1 MKKKSQ
7 ILAICLILAL
17 SLCLISCSIRTSSTD
32 IVASV
37 GSVSISRQELSQAV
51 DAQKYILQKSDSK
64 AAVDSSQVL
73 DDLIANEIIRQ
84 FAQREGLALNEAEI
98 ESIRQAQEET
108 YCMMEEAFKTG
119 SENEKK
125 YAELAM
131 ENLQEMADVYGV
143 TLEEYQALCVDS
155 LVLSEAKNALD
166 WLKRNS
172 MGILLPL
179 WSILKTRMRNFPYL
193 SSKTKREPIARF
205 PFLFTYALYK
215 SISLV
220 LVQ

>member
-7 ILAICLILAL
+7 ILAICLILTL

-37 GSVSISRQELSQAV
+37 GSVPISRQELSQAV

-119 SENEKK
+119 SEDEKK

-155 LVLSEAKNALD
+155 LVLSEERSRLVEKKFHGDSAALMEYIKN
-166 WLKRNS
+166 S
-172 MGILLPL
+172 YEEFSV
-179 WSILKTRMRNFPYL
+179 SI
-193 SSKTKREPIARF
+193 
-205 PFLFTYALYK
+205 
-215 SISLV
+215 
-220 LVQ
+220 Q